1 MNKDRLFWKL
11 QDNILDTENKQTLIK
26 FIKSTDRFTQFEEVK
41 KFEREWSTW
50 QGRRHSVFVNSG
62 SSAILVIISAL
73 KEYYKWGKGAEIMV
87 PAVTWITDISVL
99 LQLDL
104 KPVFVDVNLEDF
116 SFDYE
121 DLASKITSKT
131 KAIFLTHLI
140 GFPADINKVK
150 QMIGKKKIHLIEDC
164 CESHGAKISNTK
176 VGNHG
181 LVSLFSFY
189 WGHHITTVEGGMICT
204 DNKKLYH
211 LFLLKRSHGL
221 ARELPKKLHQYYKN
235 KHKDID
241 FNFLFLTN
249 GFNVRNTELNAVL
262 GSSQLKKLD
271 KYIEHRNKVHEK
283 FLKIISHYPEYLFAP
298 YKDGISSFSL
308 PFIMKKQYIKNR
320 LQKFLTKNGVETRPI
335 IGGNLLRQPFLKAEF
350 KNKGFPNADFLHK
363 NAFYI
368 GNNQFVDSQKLNRL
382 KELLDIFFTNP
393 KNITHE

>member
-1 MNKDRLFWKL
+1 MTNKPFFWKL
-11 QDNILDTENKQTLIK
+11 QDNILDKENKQTLIK
-26 FIKSTDRFTQFEEVK
+26 FIQSTDRFTQFEEVK
-41 KFEREWSTW
+41 KFEREWSAW
-50 QGRRHSVFVNSG
+50 QGRKHSVFVNSG

-73 KEYYKWGKGAEIMV
+73 KEYYKWEKDTEIIV
-87 PAVTWITDISVL
+87 PAITWITDISVL
-99 LQLDL
+99 LQLEL

-116 SFDYE
+116 SFDYD

-140 GFPADINKVK
+140 GFPADVNKVK
-150 QMIGKKKIHLIEDC
+150 QIIGKKKIHLIEDC
-164 CESHGAKISNTK
+164 CESPGATISGTKI
-176 VGNHG
+176 GNFG
-181 LVSLFSFY
+181 MVSLFSFY
-189 WGHHITTVEGGMICT
+189 WGHHMTTVEGGMICT

-221 ARELPKKLHQYYKN
+221 ARELPKNLHQYYKN

-271 KYIEHRNKVHEK
+271 GYIEQRNKTYDN
-283 FLKIISHYPEYLFAP
+283 FLNIINHYPEFLLTP
-298 YKDGISSFSL
+298 YNNGISSFSL
-308 PFIMKKQYIKNR
+308 PLILKKQYIKNR
-320 LQKFLTKNGVETRPI
+320 LQKFLTRNGVETRPI
-335 IGGNLLRQPFLKAEF
+335 IGGNLLRQPFLKSEF
-350 KNKGFPNADFLHK
+350 KNKGFPNAEFLHK

-368 GNNQFVDSQKLNRL
+368 GNNQFVNSKKLNRL
-382 KELLDIFFTNP
+382 KELLDIFFSNP